1 VTSNCKTVEWS
12 PVATR
17 LAVWADDVRRVLSL
31 SKVGYRL
38 RSYHPQRNLGESLHF
53 HKVTKQ
59 DCGLG
64 VFGGRE

>member
-17 LAVWADDVRRVLSL
+17 LAVCADDVRRVLSL

-38 RSYHPQRNLGESLHF
+38 RSYHPRRNFGESLHF